1 MFRRSL
7 FSFLL
12 TFRQASSHKPA
23 TDHFLPFHMNR
34 QGLMNRCQN
43 KLREIL
49 FSVLA
54 QIFHKYSYTFLIIVQ
69 ERASLLKN
77 SPARIRPT
85 YCLQIDFCA
94 GTQRPI
100 KQHKNDKPTAPG
112 DQEPEG
118 KGNLRCNN
126 RPVTD
131 FLFFGADIL
140 GNQSQ
145 NNRNIVA

>member
-1 MFRRSL
+1 MKQKKEGALKFMFRRSL

-34 QGLMNRCQN
+34 QGLMNSCQN
-43 KLREIL
+43 KLR
-49 FSVLA
+49 SP
-54 QIFHKYSYTFLIIVQ
+54 
-69 ERASLLKN
+69 LLKI

-118 KGNLRCNN
+118 KRNLRCNN